1 MNSWGILGNPTA
13 EQIGA
18 YKEMPY
24 GQFKVMLGELK
35 KKSKGKTLKQ
45 HKVRV
50 RKIESSYKNAY
61 VTVEAFTA
69 DLAVQK
75 VTSMDKSEFEWHE
88 SIKDS
93 DKYTYQVVQI

>member
-1 MNSWGILGNPTA
+1 MNSWGILGEPTPA
-13 EQIGA
+13 KI
-18 YKEMPY
+18 KEWMNLPY
-24 GQFKVMLGELK
+24 GQFKIMTDELK

-50 RKIESSYKNAY
+50 RKIESSYRNAY

-69 DLAVQK
+69 DLAIQK

-88 SIKDS
+88 SIKDN
-93 DKYTYQVVQI
+93 DKYTYHVV